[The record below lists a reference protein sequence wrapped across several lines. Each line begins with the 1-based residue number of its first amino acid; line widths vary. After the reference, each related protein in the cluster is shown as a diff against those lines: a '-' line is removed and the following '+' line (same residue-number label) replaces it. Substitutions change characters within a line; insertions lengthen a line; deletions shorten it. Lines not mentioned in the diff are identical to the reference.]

1 MDAEIFVLEWS
12 CTLQVGSIILLTW
25 LGQAWSTEIVLGSFT
40 VIFMI
45 LWWQVALVTL
55 NGCGELN
62 CEVVSCRTAAVGGH
76 FHSLRPSMNGG
87 IMSDKLSYA
96 IYYHGME
103 ANDGNSQWLSRYRML
118 GYIMGCHYRLTKTR
132 LG

>member
-25 LGQAWSTEIVLGSFT
+25 LGQAWSTEVVLGSFT

-45 LWWQVALVTL
+45 LWWQIALVTL

-62 CEVVSCRTAAVGGH
+62 CEVVSCRTAAVGGRLH
-76 FHSLRPSMNGG
+76 PLRPSVNGG
-87 IMSDKLSYA
+87 IMSDKLSHA
-96 IYYHGME
+96 IYYHGMK

-118 GYIMGCHYRLTKTR
+118 RYIMGCHCRLTEAK